1 MDRRSA
7 LRKTSLFAG
16 ATVIMP
22 SILSMLQSCKEV
34 NRIDYTPEFF
44 TVAEASFLAAFADT
58 ILPKTTTPGALDVN
72 ADVFIDKV
80 VANIYDKKG
89 KEDFKAN
96 ISEFN
101 AEAKSAYGKTFS
113 ELSQEDK
120 NAFLSI
126 KEKEGGK
133 FNSGVWGTAVGEQ
146 EPVSFYRSLKST
158 VLWAYFSSE
167 EIGKNVLSY
176 DPIPG
181 AYLGCIPLEDVG
193 NKWSL

>member
-34 NRIDYTPEFF
+34 SRIDYNPEFF
-44 TVAEASFLAAFADT
+44 SLEEAGFLAAFVDT
-58 ILPKTTTPGALDVN
+58 SLPKTSTPGALDVN

-80 VANIYDKKG
+80 VANVYDKKG
-89 KEDFKAN
+89 QEDFKAN
-96 ISEFN
+96 ISKFN
-101 AEAKSAYGKTFS
+101 DEAKSAYGKPFS
-113 ELSQEDK
+113 ELSKEDK
-120 NAFLSI
+120 NAFLSV

-181 AYLGCIPLEDVG
+181 AYLGCIPLEEVG

>member
-1 MDRRSA
+1 M
-7 LRKTSLFAG
+7 
-16 ATVIMP
+16 
-22 SILSMLQSCKEV
+22 
-34 NRIDYTPEFF
+34 
-44 TVAEASFLAAFADT
+44 
-58 ILPKTTTPGALDVN
+58 
-72 ADVFIDKV
+72 
-80 VANIYDKKG
+80 ANVYDKKG
-89 KEDFKAN
+89 QEDFKAN
-96 ISEFN
+96 ISKFN
-101 AEAKSAYGKTFS
+101 DEAKSAYGKPFS
-113 ELSQEDK
+113 ELSKEDK
-120 NAFLSI
+120 NAFLSV

-181 AYLGCIPLEDVG
+181 AYLGCIPLEEVG